1 MDNLQS
7 ALMMIRDEVGTAE
20 GVAAMALDWVGA
32 EGRKVDS
39 LKKMKILGK
48 L

>member
-1 MDNLQS
+1 MLQS

-20 GVAAMALDWVGA
+20 GVAAMALDWIGA
-32 EGRKVDS
+32 EERKFDS
-39 LKKMKILGK
+39 PEIMKILGK